1 MQICP
6 NKSAIMGVFLEVLRH
21 YVENI
26 FFKPSTTLILLNE
39 NMHYYY
45 TVSCLISNAVFIFQ
59 KVLKS
64 WNAYQAF

>member
-21 YVENI
+21 CVENI